1 MTKKQTIAGL
11 LIRILPFVVIMVIT
25 WWRRDQLLERSYS
38 DREPLDRIQ
47 RLAASG
53 REYDAPARK
62 QRDLVRTGRKLSADL
77 VKKFEERAAKGTLS
91 EEGRARLIGYY
102 GSQGWRDK
110 TAKAALGRHIFWF
123 IANRP
128 ESAILRDSAVRLFPS
143 HHLPAYVQA
152 KELWLEHLE
161 TSPNNLLIRA
171 NAAEMLLFG
180 DRELSID
187 LLKEGEKQDPENGE
201 WAQRLA
207 RCYSLRRSSQSLK
220 ARQQETLLELEF
232 LERAY
237 RLLPERKGRF
247 VLEKLG
253 RVAYL
258 AGDRER
264 ALQYATL
271 MVKPGEGPFYQ
282 ERLIHC
288 GHTIFG
294 LVALDENDLD
304 TAKAHL
310 LESVTL
316 RDKKF
321 VRLSNPDYR
330 LARRLVGLRELDS
343 VREFIEKLT
352 PYLTMR
358 QDRKGEWLES
368 VEQGLVPNFE
378 GM

>member
-1 MTKKQTIAGL
+1 MTKNQSIGGL
-11 LIRILPFVVIMVIT
+11 LIRILPFVVIMVFT
-25 WWRRDQLLERSYS
+25 WWRRDQLLERSYN
-38 DREPLDRIQ
+38 DREPLDRVQ

-53 REYDAPARK
+53 REYSDPARK
-62 QRDLVRTGRKLSADL
+62 ERDLVRTGRKLSAEL
-77 VKKFEERAAKGTLS
+77 VESFEKRAIKGTLS

-102 GSQGWRDK
+102 SRQGWRDK
-110 TAKAALGRHIFWF
+110 TAKAALGRHMIWY
-123 IANRP
+123 ITNRP
-128 ESAILRDSAVRLFPS
+128 ESGVLQDAAVRVFPS
-143 HHLPAYVQA
+143 HNLPAYVQA
-152 KELWLEHLE
+152 KKLWLEHLE
-161 TSPNNLLIRA
+161 ASPNNLLIRA

-180 DRELSID
+180 DRELCID
-187 LLKEGEKQDPENGE
+187 ILKEGEKQDPENGE

-207 RCYSLRRSSQSLK
+207 RCYSLRGSSLSLK
-220 ARQQETLLELEF
+220 ARQQETLLELES

-253 RVAYL
+253 RVSYL
-258 AGDRER
+258 AGDREG
-264 ALQYATL
+264 ALKYAEL

-282 ERLIHC
+282 ERLIHF

-304 TAKAHL
+304 KAKAHL

-316 RDKKF
+316 RDQKF
-321 VRLSNPDYR
+321 VRLPNPDYR

-358 QDRKGEWLES
+358 QDRKGEWLDC